1 MTTTAPA
8 EVTRRSGVVAG
19 PAPSPLSHRIRR
31 WSGANALRVYGVL
44 AFAYLFLPVAYVTVF
59 SFNDGG
65 KSNIIWRG
73 FTLNNWAHPCG
84 AADVCGAVGNS
95 LKIGVIS
102 TVISTVLGTMIA
114 FALSRHRF
122 RGRTATN
129 LLIFMPMAT
138 PEVVLAASLLTLFL
152 NLGVPLGFWT
162 IVLAHVMFS
171 ISFVVVA
178 VKARVASLDP
188 RLEQAAMDLYANE
201 LQTFWKVTFP
211 LVAPGIGGAA
221 LLAFSLSFDDYIITS
236 FNSGDV
242 NTFPKFVYVA
252 AQRGI
257 PAQAYVVGAAMFFVA
272 LLVVFAGELLRR
284 RRAAR

>member
-1 MTTTAPA
+1 VSAPL
-8 EVTRRSGVVAG
+8 T
-19 PAPSPLSHRIRR
+19 HRARR
-31 WSGANALRVYGVL
+31 WAGTNALRIYAVF
-44 AFAYLFLPVAYVTVF
+44 AFAYIFAPVAYVTVF

-65 KSNIIWRG
+65 KSNIVWRG
-73 FTLNNWAHPCG
+73 FTTANWANPCG
-84 AADVCGAVGNS
+84 AADVCNAVGNS
-95 LKIGVIS
+95 LRIGIIS
-102 TVISTVLGTMIA
+102 TVVSTILGTMVA
-114 FALSRHRF
+114 FALTRYRF
-122 RGRTATN
+122 RGRTPTN
-129 LLIFMPMAT
+129 LLIFLPMAT

-162 IVLAHVMFS
+162 TVIAHVMFS

-188 RLEQAAMDLYANE
+188 RLEQAAMDLYASE
-201 LQTFWKVTFP
+201 LQTFRRVTFP

-221 LLAFSLSFDDYIITS
+221 LLAFSLSFDDYIITT

-272 LLVVFAGELLRR
+272 LLIVFTSEVTRR

>member
-1 MTTTAPA
+1 MNGLYRA
-8 EVTRRSGVVAG
+8 RRWLGRNSLRLYAVVAFTY
-19 PAPSPLSHRIRR
+19 I
-31 WSGANALRVYGVL
+31 
-44 AFAYLFLPVAYVTVF
+44 FLPIAYVTMY

-65 KSNIIWRG
+65 KTNIVWRG
-73 FTLNNWAHPCG
+73 FTLDNWLDPCG
-84 AADVCGAVGNS
+84 AADVCQAVGNS
-95 LKIGVIS
+95 LQIGLLS
-102 TVISTVLGTMIA
+102 TAIATVLGTMIA
-114 FALSRHRF
+114 FALTRYRF
-122 RGRTATN
+122 AGRTPTN
-129 LLIFMPMAT
+129 LMIFLPMAT

-152 NLGVPLGFWT
+152 NLGIPLGMTT
-162 IVLAHVMFS
+162 IVIAHVMFS

-188 RLEQAAMDLYANE
+188 RLEQAAMDLYATE
-201 LQTFWKVTFP
+201 TQSFLRITLP

-257 PAQAYVVGAAMFFVA
+257 PAQAYVVGTAMFFIA
-272 LLVVFAGELLRR
+272 LFVVFAGEVFRR
-284 RRAAR
+284 RRASR